1 MFETECVQYSY
12 PRCLVKTPKVV
23 FSVAHFLTCC
33 YIKKM
38 MKGRLLFCLSL
49 DTETVNYDHY
59 LRLGGALN
67 FEFSLK
73 KKKKIYIYNWVG
85 H

>member
-1 MFETECVQYSY
+1 MGRFIPIPVG
-12 PRCLVKTPKVV
+12 PLVN
-23 FSVAHFLTCC
+23 
-33 YIKKM
+33 
-38 MKGRLLFCLSL
+38 CLSL

-73 KKKKIYIYNWVG
+73 KKKKKKKIYIYNWVG

>member
-1 MFETECVQYSY
+1 MNGSVCCLRIVLNTTEITVILRKQ
-12 PRCLVKTPKVV
+12 V
-23 FSVAHFLTCC
+23 
-33 YIKKM
+33 
-38 MKGRLLFCLSL
+38 CLSL

-73 KKKKIYIYNWVG
+73 KKENIYIQLGGPSNVFCYKF
-85 H
+85 

>member
-1 MFETECVQYSY
+1 MVLWAFNFLLVLSSY
-12 PRCLVKTPKVV
+12 FV
-23 FSVAHFLTCC
+23 
-33 YIKKM
+33 
-38 MKGRLLFCLSL
+38 CLSL

-73 KKKKIYIYNWVG
+73 KKKIYMYNWVG

>member
-1 MFETECVQYSY
+1 MRASRNGIIDIPSAAEEKDLG
-12 PRCLVKTPKVV
+12 RICL
-23 FSVAHFLTCC
+23 
-33 YIKKM
+33 
-38 MKGRLLFCLSL
+38 CLSL

-67 FEFSLK
+67 FELSL